1 MRLLKSGLVHVL
13 VYGGALL
20 ALTPFLWMVLTSL
33 KSPAETF
40 AFPPVL
46 VPRDPQWENYA
57 EVMRRVPWGRYVAN
71 TLIVAAAQVAIIVVT
86 SSLAAYAFARLAF
99 RGRDALFLLLLG
111 TLMLPGQV
119 TLIPNFL
126 LIHALGW
133 MDTYQALI
141 VPGIA
146 TFLST
151 FLFRQYFYTIPIELE
166 EAARVDGC
174 SRVGVLWRILLPLS
188 KPVLAVVVL
197 FRFLGAWDDFL
208 WPLIV
213 TSSTD
218 MRLVMVGVAMFE
230 QEEGRAVHLLMAA
243 STIVLA
249 PVLVGFLFA
258 QRYLIEGVQTT
269 GLK

>member
-1 MRLLKSGLVHVL
+1 LRLLKTGLVHAV
-13 VYGGALL
+13 VYAGAVI
-20 ALTPFLWMVLTSL
+20 ALTPFAWMLLTSL

-40 AFPPVL
+40 VFPPVL
-46 VPRDPQWENYA
+46 IPREPHWENYV
-57 EVMRRVPWGRYVAN
+57 EVMRRVPWPRYVAN
-71 TLIVAAAQVAIIVVT
+71 TLVVATAQVAIIVVT
-86 SSLAAYAFARLAF
+86 SSLAAYAFARLTF

-111 TLMLPGQV
+111 TMMLPGQV

-126 LIHALGW
+126 IIYGLGW
-133 MDTYQALI
+133 MNSYQALV

-151 FLFRQYFYTIPIELE
+151 FLLRQYFYTIPVELE
-166 EAARVDGC
+166 DAARVDGC
-174 SRVGVLWRILLPLS
+174 SRLGVLWRILLPLS

-213 TSSTD
+213 TTSTE
-218 MRLVMVGVAMFE
+218 MRLVMVGVAMFQ

-249 PVLVGFLFA
+249 PVLVGFLFV